1 MNPQNNNNPRK
12 GKTAGTK
19 VAVVILNWNG
29 LNMLRQYLPSVTSL
43 SHEAEVYVA
52 DNASTDDSMTFLAE
66 QYPQVHTMVL
76 DRNYG
81 FAEGY
86 NRALQQIDAQ
96 YYVLLNSDVEVAQH
110 WLAPLIA
117 WMDAHD
123 DTAACQPKI
132 LSVAERDR
140 FEYAGAAGGFM
151 DRLGYPFCRGR
162 VFSTVE
168 RDEGQYDSTADVMW
182 ATGACMMVRAKD
194 FHEAGGF
201 DARFFAHCEEI
212 DLCWRMR
219 LAGRRIV
226 CVPESRV
233 YHVGGGTLPKK
244 NPMKTFLN
252 FRNNLTMLYKNLPEE
267 QLKPVMRRRWWLDR
281 LAMLQMVLS
290 GSLSEARAVMRG
302 RREYR
307 RWKHEFDDERKRI
320 QSMAQ
325 AAAAE
330 SALSDCAILWQYYA
344 RGRKTFTRLPL

>member
-1 MNPQNNNNPRK
+1 MNPQNNNNTRK
-12 GKTAGTK
+12 GKVAGTK

-168 RDEGQYDSTADVMW
+168 RDEGQYDTTADV
-182 ATGACMMVRAKD
+182 
-194 FHEAGGF
+194 
-201 DARFFAHCEEI
+201 
-212 DLCWRMR
+212 
-219 LAGRRIV
+219 
-226 CVPESRV
+226 RV
-233 YHVGGGTLPKK
+233 
-244 NPMKTFLN
+244 
-252 FRNNLTMLYKNLPEE
+252 
-267 QLKPVMRRRWWLDR
+267 
-281 LAMLQMVLS
+281 
-290 GSLSEARAVMRG
+290 
-302 RREYR
+302 
-307 RWKHEFDDERKRI
+307 
-320 QSMAQ
+320 
-325 AAAAE
+325 
-330 SALSDCAILWQYYA
+330 
-344 RGRKTFTRLPL
+344 

>member
-1 MNPQNNNNPRK
+1 MNPQNINNTRK
-12 GKTAGTK
+12 GKVAGTK

-43 SHEAEVYVA
+43 SPEAEVYVA

-162 VFSTVE
+162 VFSSVE
-168 RDEGQYDSTADVMW
+168 RDRRTLLRSLRGDRPLLAHETGRTTHRLCARKPCVPRGGRHAAQEKSDEDVSQLP
-182 ATGACMMVRAKD
+182 KQP
-194 FHEAGGF
+194 H
-201 DARFFAHCEEI
+201 DA
-212 DLCWRMR
+212 LQKS
-219 LAGRRIV
+219 AGRATETCHAPTLVARPPGYV
-226 CVPESRV
+226 ADGPLWLAVRV
-233 YHVGGGTLPKK
+233 
-244 NPMKTFLN
+244 
-252 FRNNLTMLYKNLPEE
+252 
-267 QLKPVMRRRWWLDR
+267 
-281 LAMLQMVLS
+281 
-290 GSLSEARAVMRG
+290 
-302 RREYR
+302 
-307 RWKHEFDDERKRI
+307 
-320 QSMAQ
+320 
-325 AAAAE
+325 
-330 SALSDCAILWQYYA
+330 
-344 RGRKTFTRLPL
+344 